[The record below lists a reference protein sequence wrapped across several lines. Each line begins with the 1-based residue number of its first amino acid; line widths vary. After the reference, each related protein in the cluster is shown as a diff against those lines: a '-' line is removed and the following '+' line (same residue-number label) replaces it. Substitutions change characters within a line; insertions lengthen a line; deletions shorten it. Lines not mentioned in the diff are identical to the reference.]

1 MKKKLHL
8 CNEKAEFSFTNA
20 LSKAQVLEASS
31 TQKFV
36 RCLLGVHISDISLRK
51 IPLLHTSTLK
61 PLQGA
66 ISYRQHLKATLQ
78 LSIPVIIGQLGHV
91 MMGVIDNM
99 MIGDVSYVHLS
110 AASLANGVFFM
121 ITIIGLGVAM
131 ILSPLVAEAESADN
145 ERRVGLYL
153 QQGLAISLG
162 LAAIMMVLNHFSIDL
177 LPLMNQ
183 PEEDVALASSYLE
196 ILGFGIIP
204 FMVFFI
210 GKSFVDGLSLTR
222 PAMYVTL
229 LGLGFN
235 VFANW
240 LLIYGHWG
248 LPRLELDGA
257 GYGTLGART
266 FMAILMIGYIYR
278 SSRFQQY
285 RLPWKGPDWSV
296 IKKILKLGIP
306 SGMQWFF
313 EVGAF
318 VGATVMI
325 GWIGQEE
332 RAAHQIAISLASI
345 TFMFVIGF
353 SAGAGIRV
361 GNALGRHDWVN
372 VRRAGNAGLMLAMGF
387 MVISAITFILARNVL
402 PQLFLDADPA
412 SQEFA
417 NNAEVLRLAS
427 YLMLIAA
434 LFQLFDGGQAVA
446 AGILRGI
453 QDVQIPTLITLIA
466 YWGVAL
472 PAGYVLAF
480 IFDLGLYGVW
490 YSFACGLGVSAVL
503 LCSRFW
509 YLTRKREKEE
519 AMLKKIDVVAPN

>member
-1 MKKKLHL
+1 
-8 CNEKAEFSFTNA
+8 
-20 LSKAQVLEASS
+20 
-31 TQKFV
+31 
-36 RCLLGVHISDISLRK
+36 
-51 IPLLHTSTLK
+51 
-61 PLQGA
+61 
-66 ISYRQHLKATLQ
+66 
-78 LSIPVIIGQLGHV
+78 
-91 MMGVIDNM
+91 MGVIDNM

-131 ILSPLVAEAESADN
+131 ILSPLVAEAESAGN
-145 ERRVGLYL
+145 QRRVGLYL
-153 QQGLAISLG
+153 QQGLAIALG
-162 LAAIMMVLNHFSIDL
+162 LSAIMMVLNHFSINL
-177 LPLMNQ
+177 LPLMDQ
-183 PEEDVALASSYLE
+183 PAEDIRLASSYLE
-196 ILGFGIIP
+196 IIGFSILP

-248 LPRLELDGA
+248 FPRLELDGA
-257 GYGTLGART
+257 GIGTLSART
-266 FMAILMIGYIYR
+266 FMALLMIAYIYR
-278 SSRFQQY
+278 ASRFQSY
-285 RLPWKGPDWSV
+285 RLPWKGLNWAV
-296 IKKILKLGIP
+296 IRKVLKLGIP

-345 TFMFVIGF
+345 TFMFVTGF
-353 SAGAGIRV
+353 SAGASIRV
-361 GNALGRHDWVN
+361 GNALGRKDWLN
-372 VRRAGNAGLMLAMGF
+372 VRKAGNSGLILAAAF
-387 MVISAITFILARNVL
+387 MTLAAITFVLAKDVL
-402 PQLFLDADPA
+402 PQLFLESDPA

-417 NNAEVLRLAS
+417 NNAEVLRLAA
-427 YLMLIAA
+427 YLMLVAA
-434 LFQLFDGGQAVA
+434 FFQIFDGIQAVA

-466 YWGVAL
+466 YWVVSL
-472 PAGYVLAF
+472 PLSYLFAF
-480 IFDLGLYGVW
+480 TFEWELYGVW
-490 YSFACGLGVSAVL
+490 YAFVCGLMVSAVL
-503 LCSRFW
+503 LSSRFW
-509 YLTRKREKEE
+509 YLTKKRAKG
-519 AMLKKIDVVAPN
+519 